1 MYNSHKT
8 AITRKKPSLPMQWL
22 ADHGYLAHHDYI
34 LDYGCGKGFDADYF
48 EIDKYDPTF
57 FPSLLRPTL
66 GYDIIT
72 CNYVL
77 NVVDAIEQESILE
90 NIRNLLV
97 VGGKAYFSVRRD
109 IKVEGINKRGTYQR
123 NVVLD
128 DRFKLLKVTKGYAL
142 YEITKDF

>member
-1 MYNSHKT
+1 MKNSHKT

-22 ADHGYLAHHDYI
+22 ADNGYLAYHDDL

-48 EIDKYDPTF
+48 EMDKYDPTF
-57 FPSLLRPTL
+57 FPKVCLSKQ
-66 GYDIIT
+66 YDIVT

-77 NVVDAIEQESILE
+77 NVVDESEQEDILE
-90 NIRNLLV
+90 NIKWHLR
-97 VGGKAYFSVRRD
+97 VGGKAFFSVRRD
-109 IKVEGINKRGTYQR
+109 IKTEGVNKRGTFQR

-142 YEITKDF
+142 YEITKEF

>member
-1 MYNSHKT
+1 MKNSHKT

-22 ADHGYLAHHDYI
+22 ADRGALAHHDNI

-57 FPSLLRPTL
+57 FPDLDAYRR
-66 GYDIIT
+66 YDIIT

-77 NVVDAIEQESILE
+77 NVVNVSEQEEILE
-90 NIRNLLV
+90 KIRDLLV
-97 VGGKAYFSVRRD
+97 IGGKAYFSVRRD
-109 IKVEGINKRGTYQR
+109 IKTEGFNKRGTYQR